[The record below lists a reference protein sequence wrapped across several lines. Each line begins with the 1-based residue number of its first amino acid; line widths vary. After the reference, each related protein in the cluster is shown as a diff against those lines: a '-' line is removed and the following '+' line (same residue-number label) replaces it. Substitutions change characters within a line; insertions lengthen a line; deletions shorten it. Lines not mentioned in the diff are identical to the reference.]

1 MILLKRGGGGTVL
14 SKEDKTVTCV
24 LVVYRK
30 QLLISPEL
38 IYLCKVFWRLLSEG
52 AYVPGDLYPR
62 EPISEGLISY
72 GAYIQGGFFNRNKK
86 NALRNK
92 L

>member
-1 MILLKRGGGGTVL
+1 MILLKRGGGGEVL

-24 LVVYRK
+24 LVVYCK

-38 IYLCKVFWRLLSEG
+38 IYLCKVFWRTSIRG

-62 EPISEGLISY
+62 ALYPRELISK
-72 GAYIQGGFFNRNKK
+72 GAF
-86 NALRNK
+86 
-92 L
+92 